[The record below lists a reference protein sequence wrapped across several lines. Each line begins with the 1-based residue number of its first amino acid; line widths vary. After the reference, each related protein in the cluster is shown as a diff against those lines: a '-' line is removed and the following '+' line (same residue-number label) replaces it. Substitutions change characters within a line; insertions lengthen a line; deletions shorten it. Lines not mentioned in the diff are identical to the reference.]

1 MIPRIQEVNVR
12 VQGLTPPPVYK
23 LIVRHL
29 LNKIFHKGTNMS
41 AIHRQHENKHAKLRY
56 PVTIGETSM
65 IT

>member
-1 MIPRIQEVNVR
+1 MIPRIREVKVR
-12 VQGLTPPPVYK
+12 VSLHHQYLYK